1 LSPSIKK
8 ATLLQFDRVLGLRL
22 AEWQP
27 TEEVV
32 PGEIMALIEERQK
45 ARIEKRWKDADVLR
59 QQVRQAGYE
68 IEDAPKGP
76 KIKSVR
82 QERS

>member
-1 LSPSIKK
+1 
-8 ATLLQFDRVLGLRL
+8 
-22 AEWQP
+22 
-27 TEEVV
+27 
-32 PGEIMALIEERQK
+32 MALVDERQK

-68 IEDAPKGP
+68 IEDSPKGP

>member
-1 LSPSIKK
+1 
-8 ATLLQFDRVLGLRL
+8 L

-32 PGEIMALIEERQK
+32 PGEIMALVDERQK

-68 IEDAPKGP
+68 IEDSPKGP